1 MDNKDLYS
9 TVILILV
16 VTFCVPFI
24 TFFISLIYDN
34 FHKEK
39 VEYKTEFNILYEYND
54 TISNP
59 IDTTLFY
66 WPEKFYYGRI
76 Y

>member
-9 TVILILV
+9 IVVIILAA
-16 VTFCVPFI
+16 TFSVPFI
-24 TFFISLIYDN
+24 MFLISLLYDA

-39 VEYKTEFNILYEYND
+39 VEYKPEFSILYEYND

-66 WPEKFYYGRI
+66 WPKEFYE
-76 Y
+76 